1 MLFMLLIKHLHSQY
15 HIRTYKLD
23 PDKMFLN
30 YMACF
35 QMLFVYD
42 TCSKV
47 LCSSCS
53 IVLVIHIIHNLHKL
67 IIHESKMSKKII
79 TIHHEN
85 MPILF

>member
-1 MLFMLLIKHLHSQY
+1 M
-15 HIRTYKLD
+15 
-23 PDKMFLN
+23 P
-30 YMACF
+30 
-35 QMLFVYD
+35 FVYN
-42 TCSKV
+42 TYSKV

-67 IIHESKMSKKII
+67 IIHENEMRKKII